1 MLAQENSMNRS
12 VNKDRQRTP
21 QRLGKA
27 LLCGWLA
34 VAASGCSSL
43 LDVQVPGAVKGSDLS
58 NPALMRSL
66 TVAALSEVE
75 CATGAYIGGSAI
87 LSGEYIVSAF
97 WRNWNIWGARLLDIN
112 RWTGT
117 CSDALDADNL
127 GYYVALSRARFMTD
141 DAFARID
148 KFTPAELGTAFNKPA
163 TLSQLA
169 GFAGNAYS
177 MLGEGMCEAAID
189 GGPLLTPKQVFALAE
204 AKYTAAEKLA
214 VEANDNPLRYLALT
228 GRARMRL
235 YLGKK
240 AEAAADA
247 KLIPSGFVYNATY
260 SAVTTRRQNRVNLDN
275 NRSLYT
281 SVAPAYR
288 GLAVDGVADTRVRVT
303 NANKVGH
310 DNLTPMWLETKYATN
325 TSPIPMASWR
335 EAQLIIAEAEL
346 GQSAVDRINGL
357 RTLAGLPK
365 YAPAN
370 LSDNTIM
377 AQVIEERRRELF
389 LEGHRL
395 YDMTRFGIPF
405 ATGTNHKGEPYGP
418 ITCHPL
424 PEGEKT
430 ANPNL

>member
-1 MLAQENSMNRS
+1 MNRS
-12 VNKDRQRTP
+12 VLTRRRRTQRF
-21 QRLGKA
+21 GKA

-34 VAASGCSSL
+34 IAMSGCSSL
-43 LDVQVPGAVKGSDLS
+43 LDVEVPGAVKGSDLS

-66 TVAALSEVE
+66 TVAALGEVE
-75 CATGAYIGGSAI
+75 CATGAYVGGSAI

-117 CSDALDADNL
+117 CSDALDQDNL
-127 GYYVALSRARFMTD
+127 GYYVALSRARFMAD
-141 DAFARID
+141 DAFARIE

-163 TLSQLA
+163 TLAQLA

-177 MLGEGMCEAAID
+177 MLGEGMCEVAID
-189 GGPLLTPKQVFALAE
+189 GGPLLTPKQVFAKAE
-204 AKYTAAEKLA
+204 EKYTTAEKLS
-214 VEANDNPLRYLALT
+214 VEANDNALRYLALT
-228 GRARMRL
+228 GRARVRL
-235 YLGKK
+235 YMGNK
-240 AEAAADA
+240 AGAAADA
-247 KLIPSGFVYNATY
+247 KLIPAGFVYNATY
-260 SAVTTRRQNRVNLDN
+260 STVTTRRQNRVNLDN

-288 GLAVDGVADTRVRVT
+288 NLTVDGVADPRVRAT

-310 DNLTPMWLETKYATN
+310 DNLTPLWLETKYATP

-335 EAQLIIAEAEL
+335 EAQLIVAEAEL
-346 GQSAVDRINGL
+346 GQSAVDRINAL
-357 RTLAGLPK
+357 RTLAALPK

-370 LSDNTIM
+370 LSDATIM
-377 AQVIEERRRELF
+377 AQIIEERRRELF

-395 YDMTRFGIPF
+395 YDMTRFNIPF

-424 PEGEKT
+424 PEGERT
-430 ANPNL
+430 ANPNVTK